1 MNTMKAAWYKT
12 FGTANEVLEVGN
24 WKTPEPEHGEVKIR
38 IHASGVN
45 PSDTKKRAGANPALL
60 DLGPVIPY
68 SDGAGII
75 EAVGKGVPSSRIG
88 ERVWVW
94 NAQYGR
100 QEGTAA
106 EYICLPSDQAVRMPD
121 NASYEAGAM
130 MAIPAMTAHRA
141 VFADGN
147 IAGKNILITGGAGRV
162 GYYAIQW
169 AKYFGAQVIATASS
183 ESSRAECARA
193 GADLIVG
200 HPSEMVNKEIMEF
213 TKGNKIDRVVE
224 GDFGANFLPVLDIIK
239 TSGVIASYSSMTD
252 MDPSIPF
259 VRMMFLD
266 LTLRL
271 VLVYAMPNE
280 AKNKAMADITEF
292 LSMNRLDNRIAATYP
307 LDEVAKAHLA
317 IEKGGNNG
325 SVILTL

>member
-1 MNTMKAAWYKT
+1 MKAAWYKT

-24 WKTPEPEHGEVKIR
+24 WKTPEPVHGEVKIR

-60 DLGPVIPY
+60 DLGPVIPH

-106 EYICLPSDQAVRMPD
+106 EYICLPSDQAARMPD

-147 IAGKNILITGGAGRV
+147 ITGKI
-162 GYYAIQW
+162 
-169 AKYFGAQVIATASS
+169 F
-183 ESSRAECARA
+183 
-193 GADLIVG
+193 
-200 HPSEMVNKEIMEF
+200 
-213 TKGNKIDRVVE
+213 
-224 GDFGANFLPVLDIIK
+224 
-239 TSGVIASYSSMTD
+239 
-252 MDPSIPF
+252 
-259 VRMMFLD
+259 
-266 LTLRL
+266 
-271 VLVYAMPNE
+271 
-280 AKNKAMADITEF
+280 
-292 LSMNRLDNRIAATYP
+292 
-307 LDEVAKAHLA
+307 
-317 IEKGGNNG
+317 
-325 SVILTL
+325 

>member
-1 MNTMKAAWYKT
+1 MKAAWYNA
-12 FGTANEVLEVGN
+12 FGTPEKVLEVGD
-24 WKTPEPEHGEVKIR
+24 WKTPEPGHGEVKIR
-38 IHASGVN
+38 LHASGVN
-45 PSDTKKRAGANPALL
+45 PSDTKKRAGANPLLL
-60 DLGPVIPY
+60 DAGPVIPH

-75 EAVGKGVPSSRIG
+75 EAVGSGVPSSRVG
-88 ERVWVW
+88 ERVWTW

-106 EYICLPSDQAVRMPD
+106 EYVCLPANQAVWLPD
-121 NASYEAGAM
+121 NASFEAGAM

-141 VFADGN
+141 VFADGDVD
-147 IAGKNILITGGAGRV
+147 AQNILITGGAGRV

-169 AKYFGAQVIATASS
+169 AKYFGANVITTASS
-183 ESSRAECARA
+183 DTSRAECVRA

-200 HPSEMVNKEIMEF
+200 HPSDVVNQEIMEF
-213 TKGNKIDRVVE
+213 TGGAKIDRVVE
-224 GDFGANFLPVLDIIK
+224 GDFGANLLPVLDVIK

-252 MDPSIPF
+252 MHPSIPF

-271 VLVYAMPNE
+271 VLVYAMPDE
-280 AKNKAMADITEF
+280 AKIAAIEDITDF
-292 LSMNRLDNRIAATYP
+292 LSMDRLDNRVAETYA
-307 LDEVAKAHLA
+307 LDDIAKAHQA

-325 SVILTL
+325 SVIVTI